1 MDSFMTNQGYFHIGA
16 KIFKNL
22 DFKTQLTC
30 RLVKRSWNQFLE
42 YEASKSKIDF
52 NALLRMLEEPD
63 PKNYKE
69 YEYLVKEVNYQKW
82 TKFLLKMEAK
92 IEIPWINALLQK
104 YIKYMNRV
112 GLSIFPLEYFVLIR
126 NAKMVEFI
134 FKEKLVNSFHVRQS
148 PSTLLFL
155 KIGASFTKQEFG
167 HALHQA
173 VRNGDS
179 EIVKHFK
186 PFLGPHHLGSYVFR
200 PARENDLKT
209 LKILFPN
216 PREPLVVDY
225 EGSNPIHIAARN
237 GHIEIVKYFIEN
249 SEGLTVQNKLGHTP
263 FLLRCFHV

>member
-134 FKEKLVNSFHVRQS
+134 FKEE
-148 PSTLLFL
+148 LFDINDDIHAFPDSIHTAIA
-155 KIGASFTKQEFG
+155 KNEFG
-167 HALHQA
+167 QALQKA
-173 VRNGDS
+173 VKNMTEKFQSKSG
-179 EIVKHFK
+179 
-186 PFLGPHHLGSYVFR
+186 
-200 PARENDLKT
+200 
-209 LKILFPN
+209 
-216 PREPLVVDY
+216 
-225 EGSNPIHIAARN
+225 
-237 GHIEIVKYFIEN
+237 
-249 SEGLTVQNKLGHTP
+249 Q
-263 FLLRCFHV
+263 